1 MAKYVILLE
10 PGSICVL
17 PGGAPA
23 GEGERGLKQIL
34 DSGPVRFVSEMAEL
48 YFGKHVSRSA
58 AELAYFLILTFFPI
72 LICVN
77 GFIGLLDLDITSVLT
92 AIEDFVPK
100 EALSVVGDYIGYI
113 STNQST
119 AMLVAGLTGTLFS
132 ASAAFRALMNIM
144 DDIYERRSY
153 TGIWQIIASVVF
165 SVLFLVTIYLS
176 MVVVLTGN
184 WLFTLVEE
192 FLHLEARSLPW
203 DWQWLRFLILFALV
217 LLFILLVYRMA
228 APRGKPRPPILT
240 GGVLAAVALVAA
252 SIVFSLFISLSS
264 RYSLVYGS
272 LASVIILLVWLYL
285 CGNILILGNVFN
297 CVWYRRKKVRYLK
310 KLKKESA
317 PPEQLGG

>member
-1 MAKYVILLE
+1 M
-10 PGSICVL
+10 
-17 PGGAPA
+17 
-23 GEGERGLKQIL
+23 KQIWE
-34 DSGPVRFVSEMAEL
+34 SSPVRFVREMVDL
-48 YFGKHVSRSA
+48 YFGKHVSRSS

-77 GFIGLLDLDITSVLT
+77 GFIGLLDLDINSVLT
-92 AIEDFVPK
+92 TIEDFVPR

-113 STNQST
+113 SNNQST
-119 AMLVAGLTGTLFS
+119 AMLAAGLTVTLFS

-153 TGIWQIIASVVF
+153 TGIWKIIASVIF
-165 SVLFLVTIYLS
+165 SLLFLVTIYLS

-184 WLFTLVEE
+184 WLFTLVEN
-192 FLHLEARSLPW
+192 FLHLEDRTLPW
-203 DWQWLRFLILFALV
+203 NWQWLRFLILFALV
-217 LLFILLVYRMA
+217 LLFVLLTYRMA

-240 GGVLAAVALVAA
+240 GGILAAAALVAA
-252 SIVFSLFISLSS
+252 SILFSWFIGVSS
-264 RYSLVYGS
+264 KYSLVYGS

-310 KLKKESA
+310 KLKKESK